1 MEILIESSGATQIL
15 IMFAML
21 VGGLAFFMY
30 GMNVMST
37 GLETMAG
44 GGLERTMKKVTSN
57 DFFGFFLG
65 AGITVAI
72 QSSSAFTVMLVG
84 LVNSGIVQFGNTF
97 GMIMG
102 SNVGTT
108 LTAWILS
115 LAGIGKDSFVMTL
128 LQPMTFA
135 PILAFVGIVIRMFT
149 KSEKKHNL
157 GLIFIGF
164 AVLMFGMELMSASM
178 VTVRSIPGFDKFL
191 ASLTSPI
198 IALLVSTIFTGVIQ
212 SSAATIG
219 IVQALALAQIATDNP
234 LTWQMAIPLVLGA
247 NIGTCVTAL
256 ISSAGTNKNAK
267 RVVIMH
273 FFVNVL
279 GSGLCMVIM
288 YLMKAFAVDIL
299 SSPIDMVGVAIVHTL
314 FNLVTTVVLFPI
326 KKWVI
331 LLCTKLVPE
340 GKEEKQHAVFLDER
354 IFNNTPLAI
363 SECRR
368 IANEMAE
375 YTRSAIMTA
384 IGLIDNYDEQKV
396 QFVRDTE
403 TLTDKYE
410 DKLGTY
416 LVRLSSNNLSED
428 DSHAVSRMLH
438 SLSDFERISDHALN
452 LCATALEIKEKNIVF
467 SDDARRELTI
477 MTNALKEIM
486 EITVDS
492 FINDDF
498 EAAAHVEPIEQVIDK
513 LKDELKARHIDR
525 LQKGNCTVQMGFVF
539 SDLLTNMERV
549 SDHCSN
555 IAVYTIQQNSPK
567 LDTHKYLRKVKTE
580 AVGNFV
586 EEYTE
591 YERKYSLD

>member
-1 MEILIESSGATQIL
+1 MEILINSSGSTQIL

-30 GMNVMST
+30 GMNVMSA
-37 GLETMAG
+37 GLEQMAG

-57 DFFGFFLG
+57 DFLGFFLG

-115 LAGIGKDSFVMTL
+115 LAGISKDSFVMTL

-135 PILAFVGIVIRMFT
+135 PILAFVGIVLRMFS
-149 KSEKKHNL
+149 KSQKKHDL
-157 GLIFIGF
+157 GLILVGF

-178 VTVRSIPGFDKFL
+178 VSVRSIPGFNKFL
-191 ASLTSPI
+191 ASLKSPI

-219 IVQALALAQIATDNP
+219 IVQALALAQLTTNNP

-256 ISSAGTNKNAK
+256 ISGAGTNKNAK

-273 FFVNVL
+273 FFVNVF
-279 GSGLCMVIM
+279 GSSLCMIIM
-288 YLMKAFAVDIL
+288 YIMQIFGINLL
-299 SSPIDMVGVAIVHTL
+299 NSPITMVGVAIVHTM
-314 FNLVTTVVLFPI
+314 FNLVTTIVLFPTKKLVI
-326 KKWVI
+326 K
-331 LLCTKLVPE
+331 LCTKLIPD
-340 GKEEKQHAVFLDER
+340 GKDEKQHTVFLDER

-368 IANEMAE
+368 LSNEMAD
-375 YTRSAIMTA
+375 YTRQAIMTS
-384 IGLIDNYDEQKV
+384 LEMIDNYDEQKE

-452 LCATALEIKEKNIVF
+452 LCGTALEIKEKNIVF
-467 SDDARRELTI
+467 SDDAKRELSVMI
-477 MTNALKEIM
+477 EALREIVN
-486 EITVDS
+486 ITVDS
-492 FINDDF
+492 FVNDDF
-498 EAAAHVEPIEQVIDK
+498 DAAAHVEPIEQVIDK
-513 LKDELKARHIDR
+513 LKDELKVRHIDR
-525 LQKGNCTVQMGFVF
+525 LQKGECTVQLGFVF
-539 SDLLTNMERV
+539 SDLLTNIERV

-555 IAVYTIQQNSPK
+555 IAVYTIQQDSPK

-586 EEYTE
+586 DEYNE
-591 YERKYSLD
+591 YEKKYSIE